1 MTIVLAVVVGILFA
15 CGLYLMMRRTLV
27 KLLLGLALIGNAA
40 NLMIFVSAGLT
51 RGAPPLIGA
60 GETAPPKTYADPLAQ
75 ALILTAIVIGFGVLA
90 FTLALVRRTYQVTK
104 TDDLNELT
112 TTDR

>member
-1 MTIVLAVVVGILFA
+1 MNIVLAVVVGILFA
-15 CGLYLMMRRTLV
+15 CGFYLMMRRTLV

-51 RGAPPLIGA
+51 RGKPPIIEPGQP
-60 GETAPPKTYADPLAQ
+60 GPPEQYADPLAQ

-90 FTLALVRRTYQVTK
+90 FTLALVRRTYQVAG

>member
-1 MTIVLAVVVGILFA
+1 MTVVLAVVVGILFA
-15 CGLYLMMRRTLV
+15 CGFYLMMRRTLV

-40 NLMIFVSAGLT
+40 NLMIFVSAGLVH
-51 RGAPPLIGA
+51 GAPAIIEPGKERPA
-60 GETAPPKTYADPLAQ
+60 GDYSDPLAQ

-90 FTLALVRRTYQVTK
+90 FSLALVRRTYQVSK